1 MGEKQA
7 EGELILKLYELR
19 RDETLRRAR
28 AWYMVEFDPQTADDI
43 VRLMRSGFR
52 DSERYRM
59 VTTYWE
65 MAASLVSH
73 GSIDEQLFYDA
84 NTEHLAVYAKIEPF
98 LAEVRAAFGL
108 PGYLAQLERLA
119 TRAPGASD
127 ALPKFRGLLKHWA
140 ERHRQAGQADDGEPE
155 LNS

>member
-19 RDETLRRAR
+19 RDEAMRGAR

-43 VRLMRSGFR
+43 VRLMRGGFR

-73 GSIDEQLFYDA
+73 GSIDEQLFYDS
-84 NTEHLAVYAKIEPF
+84 NTEHLAVYSKIEPF
-98 LAEVRAAFGL
+98 IAEVRAAFGL

-127 ALPKFRGLLKHWA
+127 ALPKFRALLKHWA
-140 ERHRQAGQADDGEPE
+140 ERHRRGKEEQSDDGGK
-155 LNS
+155 